1 MARAF
6 ERFDLHFLE
15 APVSPFDL
23 DGQALVA
30 AASAIPLCGNE
41 NMAWTSYFK
50 ALVERRAVHFVQFDI
65 AACGG
70 VAEGRRIGE
79 LAHTHHLPCTLH
91 AASSAVLYAAS
102 LHLAAALTNAVSV
115 EHHMLHQ
122 WLWELASDDAFT
134 PENGRLAPPAGP
146 GIGIEITPALVI
158 A

>member
-6 ERFDLHFLE
+6 EPFAIHFLE

-23 DGQALVA
+23 DGQARVA
-30 AASAIPLCGNE
+30 KASAIPLCGNE
-41 NMAWTSYFK
+41 NMAWTGYFK

-79 LAHTHHLPCTLH
+79 LAHGHHLPCTLH

-102 LHLAAALTNAVSV
+102 LHLAASLPNAVSV

-122 WLWELASDDAFT
+122 WLWELAPEGAFT
-134 PENGRLAPPAGP
+134 TENGRLAPPAGP
-146 GIGIEITPALVI
+146 GIGIELTPDDVR
-158 A
+158 